1 MIDNIEYLKGLQ
13 EKVKAATET
22 KARLEGNLE
31 MLYKELKEKFDVD
44 DIASAEE
51 LLESMKKKLDAR
63 IGRFNR
69 SVENL
74 RKRVEDSIE

>member
-1 MIDNIEYLKGLQ
+1 MIDNIEYLKELQ
-13 EKVKAATET
+13 EKVKDATEA